1 MPLFLIEWKCFKIIS
16 SVLRG
21 KRKTKQNKTKNKTT
35 KKKKEKKREKK
46 NWTLWWQGG
55 KVIII
60 TLKTLRTNDLIL
72 VLTICNYCVRTNN
85 TSSSA
90 EAQNLPVL
98 FARRRRGTLEYWRK
112 KPALFCKATILVL
125 VFDRILIRSGMCF
138 KLFPRCSFASRK
150 VRTKNWALK
159 WERGGG

>member
-1 MPLFLIEWKCFKIIS
+1 MKVFQNYFLS
-16 SVLRG
+16 SAR
-21 KRKTKQNKTKNKTT
+21 KKENKTKQN
-35 KKKKEKKREKK
+35 KKKKEKKKETKREKR
-46 NWTLWWQGG
+46 NWTLRWQGG
-55 KVIII
+55 TIIII

-112 KPALFCKATILVL
+112 KPGPFL
-125 VFDRILIRSGMCF
+125 
-138 KLFPRCSFASRK
+138 
-150 VRTKNWALK
+150 
-159 WERGGG
+159 